1 MAQKN
6 NSAKSTKAAS
16 APKSASSA
24 GSKSAGTNK
33 HVGVA
38 VLGGLAAAAA
48 IGGYFLYNNAEAR
61 AQAKKKIKTVR
72 GWVVKAKGEVLEKI
86 EKMKDVN
93 EGMYHN
99 IVDAVMSRYGK
110 LSSIDTSEV
119 AKLTKELKT
128 HWKSIQKDL
137 KQSGKIIGTTV
148 KKVANETKKAATK

>member
-6 NSAKSTKAAS
+6 NSTKSIKSLSASKSTL
-16 APKSASSA
+16 
-24 GSKSAGTNK
+24 GVTSKSTGANK

-61 AQAKKKIKTVR
+61 AQAKKKIKSVK
-72 GWVVKAKGEVLEKI
+72 GWIVKAKGEVLEKI
-86 EKMKDVN
+86 EKIKDVN
-93 EGMYHN
+93 EGVYHN
-99 IVDAVMSRYGK
+99 VVDAVMSRYGK

-148 KKVANETKKAATK
+148 KKVNETKKAATK